1 MPWCQG
7 GTMSILEQCHC
18 ALWAVLVAL
27 WTFYTVLWRGA
38 GWRELLPAAVPRWHY
53 ENIWAA
59 VPGWHCYS
67 FHGPIDGSEPAMW
80 KPSDKVSLAAA
91 VKKVSFSHFFLLM
104 KQHWSDLCNKRK
116 KLWRCDRT
124 FFGWKRTIIENLAF
138 TPFGESRWG
147 RRHLD
152 KSQIHFAE

>member
-91 VKKVSFSHFFLLM
+91 VKKSEFFTFVPAHEAALEWPL
-104 KQHWSDLCNKRK
+104 QQEK
-116 KLWRCDRT
+116 KIVKVRSN
-124 FFGWKRTIIENLAF
+124 FFCVKKDDNWKFGFYAIRRIKVGQ
-138 TPFGESRWG
+138 TPSW
-147 RRHLD
+147 
-152 KSQIHFAE
+152 